1 MPPILD
7 SGKMWLYCESIT
19 PPVADLLGR
28 TKPPG
33 SVSGE
38 EEPFPRGQ
46 THTRLSPAPPLQE
59 GGTPGRQVALSP
71 STVPGLCS
79 KAISLALLTLLACLP
94 HPS

>member
-7 SGKMWLYCESIT
+7 SGKIWLYCESIT

-33 SVSGE
+33 LVSGE
-38 EEPFPRGQ
+38 EEPFPRSQ
-46 THTRLSPAPPLQE
+46 TRTEAQPCSTHP
-59 GGTPGRQVALSP
+59 GGWDTADRVHFPQSA
-71 STVPGLCS
+71 VPGLCS

-94 HPS
+94 HLS

>member
-7 SGKMWLYCESIT
+7 SGKIWLYCESIT
-19 PPVADLLGR
+19 PPVADLLGW

-46 THTRLSPAPPLQE
+46 THTEAWPCSTHP
-59 GGTPGRQVALSP
+59 GGWDAGRQVALSL
-71 STVPGLCS
+71 SAVP
-79 KAISLALLTLLACLP
+79 
-94 HPS
+94 